1 MSYPTDLT
9 AEYVQNT
16 FFDPALKLTSDP
28 EFDDDSTV
36 SLDRMVPEDVYV
48 PIPNSHS
55 VVPTMA

>member
-1 MSYPTDLT
+1 MSYPTDFN

-16 FFDPALKLTSDP
+16 SFDPALKLTSDP

-36 SLDRMVPEDVYV
+36 SRLSVVPEDVYV
-48 PIPNSHS
+48 PMPNSHS